1 MGGGYGEMVGIP
13 GTQVFTN
20 QPPPPPYSDAFTLK
34 QKRSLGS
41 GHVWLWLN
49 TLYTITVGRRSESL
63 THTAL
68 GGS

>member
-1 MGGGYGEMVGIP
+1 MGGGMVKWWESQAP
-13 GTQVFTN
+13 RSLPTS
-20 QPPPPPYSDAFTLK
+20 PPPPYSDAFKLK